1 MVTGY
6 ARQKV
11 NGGKLISVR
20 LAFDLEI
27 SEIEILGD
35 FFIHPEEGLA
45 DIENSLIGMQ
55 INKNVEQVAE
65 TISRVATENNI
76 EMIGV
81 TPEAIAN
88 TINMA
93 VKNGMASN
101 KSYEQ

>member
-20 LAFDLEI
+20 LVFDLEI
-27 SEIEILGD
+27 SKIEILGD
-35 FFIHPEEGLA
+35 FFMHPEEGLA

-55 INKNVEQVAE
+55 INKNVEQVANI
-65 TISRVATENNI
+65 ISRVTMENNI

-81 TPEAIAN
+81 TPVAIAT

-93 VKNGMASN
+93 IKNGMANN
-101 KSYEQ
+101 KP